1 MTKFQYSLFSR
12 EVSWASQNLRTF
24 IEKQRSINLCQN
36 LARSTQKEQFPFS
49 LTPGLEH
56 LALKHERWVV
66 VSCGWTVMGWWSPV
80 SGRLYT
86 TLHTGFNRY
95 YRVSQSNSISITLE
109 KVNQILS
116 KMYNIRKFNP
126 GQNKTKQT
134 WEKIHSTN
142 IFLGHS
148 SESMLCYAFSI
159 EARIKLLFCKYL
171 RVFVKSFFAEIYE
184 NLQEENS

>member
-1 MTKFQYSLFSR
+1 MGVPEFEDFHWKAGINKSLPKTGQIDTKRTVDFQPLSWPRAPSIKTW
-12 EVSWASQNLRTF
+12 EVV
-24 IEKQRSINLCQN
+24 
-36 LARSTQKEQFPFS
+36 
-49 LTPGLEH
+49 G
-56 LALKHERWVV
+56 
-66 VSCGWTVMGWWSPV
+66 VSCGWTEMWWWSPV

-134 WEKIHSTN
+134 WEKIHLTN

-159 EARIKLLFCKYL
+159 EARIKLLFCKYF